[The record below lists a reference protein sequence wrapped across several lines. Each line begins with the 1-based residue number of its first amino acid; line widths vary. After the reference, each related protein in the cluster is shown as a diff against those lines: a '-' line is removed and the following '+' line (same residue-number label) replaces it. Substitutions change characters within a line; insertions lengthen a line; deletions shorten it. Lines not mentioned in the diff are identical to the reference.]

1 MRSGFKHSSRGYS
14 LTELLVVVALIG
26 ILSLISVPAF
36 INFKN
41 QNTFRSNLRNFAND
55 LRAARQYAITQTV
68 DVRVELDP
76 APGNQLTSN
85 QYRFFWSNDRGTTWN
100 PLTMP
105 GARGITPGTT
115 GNIKDLAGPV
125 WFQSETSLT

>member
-1 MRSGFKHSSRGYS
+1 M
-14 LTELLVVVALIG
+14 
-26 ILSLISVPAF
+26 
-36 INFKN
+36 
-41 QNTFRSNLRNFAND
+41 
-55 LRAARQYAITQTV
+55 
-68 DVRVELDP
+68 
-76 APGNQLTSN
+76 TSN

-125 WFQSETSLT
+125 WFQSETSLTDPDSNSKPDVVYHPNGSMDLAVAATGAQIVMRCAWTKVTYDTYTIGLSASGQFTSVGSHS